1 MRRPGRA
8 FARPGAAPLRRL
20 RRHLPLQGRLLGAAA
35 QKGSPARGAGC
46 AGRRRL
52 RGALP
57 LCGGNTPQGP
67 AGHLQGQVRH
77 PPVACGDTPPS
88 RRGFWDGGPQ
98 KGSPARGAGCAGRR
112 RLRGALPVCGGTIWQ
127 GLAEPCP
134 MFLRGRCLHRPANLA
149 AARCSRFC
157 RPCALY
163 CRAGVHARRGRGCSG
178 GGRVGLM
185 QHLSPQYTAMPQG
198 PAAGEI
204 ARPTLR
210 PKTGSNP

>member
-1 MRRPGRA
+1 MAVEIPRRVRQGLAPVFRRVCGGQESA
-8 FARPGAAPLRRL
+8 AARKGICKARCGTPPSPAATPPLA
-20 RRHLPLQGRLLGAAA
+20 GEAAGAAA
-35 QKGSPARGAGC
+35 
-46 AGRRRL
+46 
-52 RGALP
+52 
-57 LCGGNTPQGP
+57 T
-67 AGHLQGQVRH
+67 
-77 PPVACGDTPPS
+77 
-88 RRGFWDGGPQ
+88 Q

-210 PKTGSNP
+210 PKTGSDP